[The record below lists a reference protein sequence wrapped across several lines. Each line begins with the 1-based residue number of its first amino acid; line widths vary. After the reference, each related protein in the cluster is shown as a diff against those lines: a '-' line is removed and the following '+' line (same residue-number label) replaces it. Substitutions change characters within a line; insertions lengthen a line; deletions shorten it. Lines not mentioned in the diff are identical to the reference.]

1 MSQPRAAKKAAPSPS
16 TPTEQVG
23 TKPGGTPSKPGEK
36 RGSEAIEMSSGWQ
49 TWGRGSVTGSVL
61 WPLSPLPLL
70 LLLLLLL
77 SWPSGTAASTWKK
90 AGSLNASQASQALSS
105 GAARAAGQAHSSSAA
120 PTRNPTMNPTEA
132 KASPSRKKSG
142 GSQAHGKKRNKTQGT
157 KTEPEKTPQS
167 SKAVKTEPE
176 KTPQSSKAAKT
187 EPEEKSP
194 PASKDLQLPD
204 SHAKQTSKEKPK
216 EHTEQKSPHKQP
228 SGSGS
233 KTTVTGKEVIKA
245 TEQLTPEKLTEE
257 PKKKA
262 KKAVTPSAP
271 VEAGSAKPAG
281 KSEVD
286 SALDDLIATLGEPE
300 ENVPESPEYTG
311 PEVTDIFTSEYIEEL
326 GKREGSI
333 PPKYKKL
340 LESSEGSPAPPPQEE
355 PMKPIGED
363 ELIDSLSSD
372 FTCHSS
378 AAAGKKTEEEKPEG
392 GEVLKAQSV
401 GAVRSS
407 APPDEKKRKVEVG
420 EMSDD
425 LISALSDT
433 LGGPEPEPETD
444 PSSFKEIDEAKAK
457 EEKLKKC
464 GERDDTIP
472 PEHKLQPATD
482 KDGKPL
488 LPKPEEKPQLV
499 SEFEL
504 VDEFPKDFQSPD
516 PKKTQSKPTDKTQKS
531 KGPAPVPK
539 APAAVGETVSRTSM
553 CSVQAS
559 APRSTAP
566 AGALP
571 DDAVEALAGSLGKKE
586 VDPEDKKP
594 VVDKIKEKNKKEGR
608 EKLGEKEE
616 TIPPEYRLEEVKDK
630 DGKPLLPKPSDKL
643 PAMSDDDLLEALSE
657 GFSSAPV
664 TQAAPLPMAKKPA
677 AKKASPA
684 TSEVVSSSSAPQ
696 SHAAALPPPTSQE
709 DKGLDDALDQLSDSL
724 GQRQPDPDEDK
735 PMEDKVKE
743 KAKAEHRDKLGERD
757 DTIPPEYRHLLDN
770 NDQGSPAKPPPP
782 EEPKNPS
789 DAQDPID
796 TLSGDFNSRAEPPEA
811 PKKSAKDRSGKAA
824 KPKSQESP
832 QAAADQAKEPSS
844 QKKSDGKKKS

>member
-1 MSQPRAAKKAAPSPS
+1 
-16 TPTEQVG
+16 
-23 TKPGGTPSKPGEK
+23 
-36 RGSEAIEMSSGWQ
+36 
-49 TWGRGSVTGSVL
+49 
-61 WPLSPLPLL
+61 
-70 LLLLLLL
+70 
-77 SWPSGTAASTWKK
+77 
-90 AGSLNASQASQALSS
+90 
-105 GAARAAGQAHSSSAA
+105 SSAA

-132 KASPSRKKSG
+132 KASPSRKKTG
-142 GSQAHGKKRNKTQGT
+142 GSQAHGKKRNKTQV
-157 KTEPEKTPQS
+157 
-167 SKAVKTEPE
+167 VKTEPE
-176 KTPQSSKAAKT
+176 KTPQSSKLT
-187 EPEEKSP
+187 
-194 PASKDLQLPD
+194 D

-216 EHTEQKSPHKQP
+216 EHTEQKSPHKEP
-228 SGSGS
+228 SDSGS
-233 KTTVTGKEVIKA
+233 KTTPTGKAVVKA
-245 TEQLTPEKLTEE
+245 TEQLTPEKQTEE
-257 PKKKA
+257 PKVKWSNQGPVEGETDVNSVVAATGSPSEEKKA

-281 KSEVD
+281 KTEVD
-286 SALDDLIATLGEPE
+286 SALDDLVATLGEPE
-300 ENVPESPEYTG
+300 ENVPESPKYTG
-311 PEVTDIFTSEYIEEL
+311 PEVSETFTSEYIEEL
-326 GKREGSI
+326 GKREGTI

-340 LESSEGSPAPPPQEE
+340 LESTEGSPPPPPQEE
-355 PMKPIGED
+355 PVKPIGED

-372 FTCHSS
+372 FTCHSP
-378 AAAGKKTEEEKPEG
+378 AAAGKKTEKEKPEG

-401 GAVRSS
+401 GAVRSA
-407 APPDEKKRKVEVG
+407 APPDEKKRKVEAD

-425 LISALSDT
+425 LLNALSDT

-444 PSSFKEIDEAKAK
+444 PSSFKEVDEAKAK

-464 GERDDTIP
+464 GERDDTVP

-499 SEFEL
+499 SESEL
-504 VDEFPKDFQSPD
+504 VDEFSKDFKSPD
-516 PKKTQSKPTDKTQKS
+516 PEKTQSKPTDKTQKS

-559 APRSTAP
+559 APRSAAP

-586 VDPEDKKP
+586 VDPEEKKP
-594 VVDKIKEKNKKEGR
+594 MVDKIKEKTKEEGR

-630 DGKPLLPKPSDKL
+630 DGKPLLPKATDKH
-643 PAMSDDDLLEALSE
+643 PAMSDDDLLDALSE

-664 TQAAPLPMAKKPA
+664 TQAAPLPVAKVSLALASHFA
-677 AKKASPA
+677 ASLGWSAP
-684 TSEVVSSSSAPQ
+684 EENSSSPYNDS
-696 SHAAALPPPTSQE
+696 LPMDDQ
-709 DKGLDDALDQLSDSL
+709 GLDDALDQLSDSL

-770 NDQGSPAKPPPP
+770 DDQGRPVKPPPP

-789 DAQDPID
+789 DARDPID
-796 TLSGDFNSRAEPPEA
+796 ALSGDFDGCAEPPEA
-811 PKKSAKDRSGKAA
+811 PKKSAKVSDFLTEELSSSVNDGGSLQGTPSGK
-824 KPKSQESP
+824 
-832 QAAADQAKEPSS
+832 AKEPSS
-844 QKKSDGKKKS
+844 QKKSDGKKTS